1 MVQELQVISCVD
13 LIKCGL
19 HTYYSYE
26 LLLTHVSFTAS
37 SVNCKHI
44 VFNSS
49 WCAVSR

>member
-1 MVQELQVISCVD
+1 MVQELQVISFVD
-13 LIKCGL
+13 LIKWGL

-26 LLLTHVSFTAS
+26 LTHVSFAAS

-44 VFNSS
+44 VFSSS